1 MGLVVWKGRENEFAL
16 QLKKT
21 NDEGVLTVL
30 TSSEMDA
37 ISKIEFL
44 FKEEYYS
51 SADYGS
57 SFDWSTYKASG
68 VALFKLGLISAID
81 TGRDKRAELIIYN
94 PTNPAGIIWKLLDIT
109 VKLEA

>member
-1 MGLVVWKGRENEFAL
+1 MLIVWKGRENGFAL

-30 TSSEMDA
+30 TSDEMDD
-37 ISKIEFL
+37 ISKIEIL

-51 SADYGS
+51 SAEYGT

-68 VALFKLGLISAID
+68 VAVFKLGLISAIV

-94 PTNPAGIIWKLLDIT
+94 PTNPAGIIWKLLDIN
-109 VKLEA
+109 VVEEA